1 MVGTVCNMVSGWGPD
16 AGRISGGATKRI
28 LVVDDD
34 PIQREFA
41 KHNLTADDMEI
52 VACSSVDAALLELKH
67 KKYHL
72 IVTDFDMP
80 GRNGHD
86 LINAVRALGLSLPI
100 ILVTGSQDLS
110 TVNAAYK
117 LGITSFALKPVVW
130 KTLIAQIRKALSG

>member
-1 MVGTVCNMVSGWGPD
+1 MSSG
-16 AGRISGGATKRI
+16 RGADSERGSSAAKRI

-41 KHNLTADDMEI
+41 KLNLTADDME
-52 VACSSVDAALLELKH
+52 VMACSSVDAALLELKH
-67 KKYHL
+67 KRYDL

-86 LINAVRALGLSLPI
+86 LINAVRSLQLKLPI

-117 LGITSFALKPVVW
+117 LGVTTFALKPVVW
-130 KTLIAQIRKALSG
+130 KTLIAQIRSALSA